1 MRVFAFAHHAPDE
14 IVIKLRKNGIDRADI
29 FLVGEEELIKRKN
42 PRNHYVFMSVLSFY
56 KNRDTLETLDVVS
69 YVCDDP
75 ISLSQYR
82 GFTPADYKVEEFF
95 HVDGFSLTPMR
106 SLDNCPNNPV
116 FREKFD
122 IIETCAK
129 IAKQQITFLN
139 QFMTFVYS
147 LPSETHQKPVKELV
161 CKWMASTETVAQYCK
176 RLEKQRESVHLSDK
190 QVKRLVAL
198 VSSDTAQLYRDALQM
213 PGPADVVARTMKIS
227 AYELRYIRAINTG
240 PKKAAVK

>member
-14 IVIKLRKNGIDRADI
+14 IVIKLRKNGVERADI
-29 FLVGEEELIKRKN
+29 FLVGEEELVKRKN
-42 PRNHYVFMSVLSFY
+42 PRKHYVFMSILSFY
-56 KNRDTLETLDVVS
+56 KNRDTMELLDVVS

-75 ISLSQYR
+75 ISLSQYK
-82 GFTPADYKVEEFF
+82 GLTKADYKTEEFF
-95 HVDGFSLTPMR
+95 HVDGFSLVPMR
-106 SLDNCPNNPV
+106 SLDNCPDNPV

-122 IIETCAK
+122 IIETCAT

-161 CKWMASTETVAQYCK
+161 CRWMASTETVEQYCK
-176 RLEKQRESVHLSDK
+176 RLEKQRESVHLSEK

-198 VSSDTAQLYRDALQM
+198 ISSETAQLYRDALQM
-213 PGPADVVARTMKIS
+213 PGEADVVARSMKIS

-240 PKKAAVK
+240 PKAKA